1 LVRDLIIILGDQLSL
16 EISSLEKIRKNEDK
30 ILMMEVSNEME
41 YANHHKKKLVLIFS
55 AMRHFANEL
64 KKKGFDITYVEFDK
78 SEENFTKELE
88 RQCKKF
94 NPKSIKITHPSE
106 YRVLDEVKKWEK
118 VLGITVTVLEDS
130 RFFCKIDEFSDWAN
144 SRKELKMELFYQKMR
159 KKYNILIDN
168 EGKPVGGKWNYD
180 IKNRNRLPKNHSKIP
195 NPLVCKPDKITKR
208 VISQLREKHAK
219 HFGDLEPFWF
229 ATTRE
234 DAVKSLD
241 DFIQNRLEFFG
252 PYEDAMKE
260 NEKFLYHS
268 VLSVYLNIGLLNP
281 RDVIQKVL
289 ENKDLPI
296 ESIEASIE
304 RESG

>member
-106 YRVLDEVKKWEK
+106 YRVLDEVKKLVK
-118 VLGITVTVLEDS
+118 VLGITVTVLDDS
-130 RFFCKIDEFSDWAN
+130 
-144 SRKELKMELFYQKMR
+144 
-159 KKYNILIDN
+159 
-168 EGKPVGGKWNYD
+168 
-180 IKNRNRLPKNHSKIP
+180 
-195 NPLVCKPDKITKR
+195 
-208 VISQLREKHAK
+208 
-219 HFGDLEPFWF
+219 
-229 ATTRE
+229 
-234 DAVKSLD
+234 
-241 DFIQNRLEFFG
+241 
-252 PYEDAMKE
+252 
-260 NEKFLYHS
+260 
-268 VLSVYLNIGLLNP
+268 
-281 RDVIQKVL
+281 
-289 ENKDLPI
+289 
-296 ESIEASIE
+296 
-304 RESG
+304 